1 VRRALFRF
9 LEEVLRHGFM
19 SMNLGIRA
27 HYRSVFFELDGGTLI
42 EDEVYIADPTATARS
57 QSFG

>member
-1 VRRALFRF
+1 
-9 LEEVLRHGFM
+9 M